1 MPGPKAPE
9 DVRRRH
15 LLRAAFTVAVE
26 DGLAGLTTRAVAAE
40 AGVSQGLVFFHFGN
54 REALLVAL
62 LDWLLASVL
71 RHRADRLGPDASP
84 AERLYDLVARELAG
98 LPAHRARVQML
109 FDYWVMGMRHL
120 DVQTRIRHALDAY
133 RHDFQPYAEAVIAAD
148 PDRFAGTTSE
158 GMATAV
164 TALVEGVALQVVID
178 PSGIDLNAVYAALRA
193 LVPLSPED
201 ADAVL

>member
-9 DVRRRH
+9 DTRRRD
-15 LLRAAFTVAVE
+15 LLRAAFTVAAE

-71 RHRADRLGPDASP
+71 RHRADRLGPDAPP
-84 AERLYDLVARELAG
+84 AARLYDLVAREIAA
-98 LPAHRARVQML
+98 LPANRDRVRML
-109 FDYWVMGMRHL
+109 FDFWVMGMQNA

-133 RHDFQPYAEAVIAAD
+133 RRDFLPYAEAVVDAAD
-148 PDRFAGTTSE
+148 RFGGTTPE
-158 GMATAV
+158 GMATAA
-164 TALVEGVALQVVID
+164 TALIEGVALQVVID
-178 PSGIDLNAVYAALRA
+178 PKGVDLASVHATLRA
-193 LVPLSPED
+193 LVPQ
-201 ADAVL
+201 